1 MLDFLRVILHTV
13 IYLCL
18 IEGSREIV
26 QVLEGN
32 PKFGWAR
39 DSHVFAA
46 PSRGRCGAAGAA
58 ARAGRLTKGGVRERC
73 DRVSDGAGRAACCAA
88 ALSQPGAPRQ
98 GALSAMGLA
107 PL

>member
-1 MLDFLRVILHTV
+1 MKF
-13 IYLCL
+13 
-18 IEGSREIV
+18 SRFRR
-26 QVLEGN
+26 Q

-58 ARAGRLTKGGVRERC
+58 ARAGRLTRGRVREHC

-88 ALSQPGAPRQ
+88 TLRQSGVPRQ
-98 GALSAMGLA
+98 GALSAKGLA